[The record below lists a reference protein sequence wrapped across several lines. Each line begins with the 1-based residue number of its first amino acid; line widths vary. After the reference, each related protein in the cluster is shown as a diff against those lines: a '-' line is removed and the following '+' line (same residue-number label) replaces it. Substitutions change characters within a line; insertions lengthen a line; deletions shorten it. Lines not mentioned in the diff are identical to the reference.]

1 MRDRPSSHA
10 LVALA
15 LLLSLPGCGGPGPP
29 ASGEA
34 GGSYLPLVEG
44 ARWRYAI
51 STQQGGLEIEVT
63 GQGEREL
70 SGAGR
75 RVFVMDE
82 RNLGPSLGF
91 DEVAPVGYVV
101 EQGFVAR
108 IEGIGYD
115 RQGGLRELGQDA
127 PTRLLPL
134 DPKPGDRWE
143 QSNHLFGTPEGGG
156 ASLAWSAAITA
167 LTELDVPAGSFADVI
182 EVVTTY
188 YDDFPTIDPEPK
200 VVYRDYY
207 ARGVGLV
214 KSVTEDPSG
223 DASHRI
229 EQLLVDYSFP

>member
-1 MRDRPSSHA
+1 MRARPPSLA
-10 LVALA
+10 LFALFA
-15 LLLSLPGCGGPGPP
+15 LLLPPGCGGPGPP

-34 GGSYLPLVEG
+34 GRSYLPLVQG
-44 ARWRYAI
+44 ARWRYAV
-51 STQQGGLEIEVT
+51 STEQGGLEIEVT
-63 GQGEREL
+63 GLGEREL
-70 SGAGR
+70 SSAGR

-101 EQGFVAR
+101 EQGFFAR

-115 RQGGLRELGQDA
+115 RHGGLRELGQDA
-127 PTRLLPL
+127 PTRVLPL
-134 DPKPGDRWE
+134 HPKPGDHWE

-156 ASLAWSAAITA
+156 ASLAWSAAIGD
-167 LTELDVPAGSFADVI
+167 LKQLEVPAGSFSDVI

-188 YDDFPTIDPEPK
+188 YDDFPTIDPDPK
-200 VVYRDYY
+200 VIYRDYY

>member
-1 MRDRPSSHA
+1 MR
-10 LVALA
+10 
-15 LLLSLPGCGGPGPP
+15 P

-34 GGSYLPLVEG
+34 ARSYLPLVEG

-51 STQQGGLEIEVT
+51 STGRGGLEIEVT
-63 GQGEREL
+63 GRGEQEL
-70 SGAGR
+70 ARAGR

-91 DEVAPVGYVV
+91 DAVAPVGYVV
-101 EQGFVAR
+101 EQGYVAR
-108 IEGIGYD
+108 IEGVGYD
-115 RQGGLRELGQDA
+115 RQGGLRELGQDT

-134 DPKPGDRWE
+134 DPKPGDTWE

-156 ASLAWSAAITA
+156 ASLAWSATIGARTQV
-167 LTELDVPAGSFADVI
+167 TVPAGAFGDVI

-188 YDDFPTIDPEPK
+188 YDDDPNADPAPK

-223 DASHRI
+223 DASNRI